1 MQHFSTVMSR
11 GGSVLF
17 FLCFAIFWSSFTLV
31 FDGVTGWA
39 TVRQMRAKGYPTVP
53 GRITHSEVKE
63 HSDSDGSTYSAEIRY
78 TYRVDQREYRGDR
91 YRYGGVSSSDGNAQ
105 RTVAAFPVGAEV
117 TVHYHPRDPA
127 DAILIVGLEGCDLF
141 MPMFL
146 LPFNVVMLGLW
157 IGLGG
162 AAIRRMRRSATG
174 GARVRDDGALVR
186 IRFSGWRPV
195 YTGAMAAAA
204 IAFVGVFVIGFTA
217 GFHPPLPAMF
227 AAWGVILGGAIAA
240 GLADRWKRGI
250 QRDIVFDPF
259 HQTLVL
265 PRTPQRPAEVVVP
278 VDRIS
283 AMEVE
288 EVSSTRS
295 QENPTSRYYLKVVF
309 AGDDGSLRHERLGEA
324 WDASSAQDLAAWF
337 RQRLRLGQSR

>member
-146 LPFNVVMLGLW
+146 LPFNVVK
-157 IGLGG
+157 IGR
-162 AAIRRMRRSATG
+162 AH
-174 GARVRDDGALVR
+174 V
-186 IRFSGWRPV
+186 
-195 YTGAMAAAA
+195 
-204 IAFVGVFVIGFTA
+204 
-217 GFHPPLPAMF
+217 
-227 AAWGVILGGAIAA
+227 
-240 GLADRWKRGI
+240 
-250 QRDIVFDPF
+250 
-259 HQTLVL
+259 
-265 PRTPQRPAEVVVP
+265 
-278 VDRIS
+278 
-283 AMEVE
+283 
-288 EVSSTRS
+288 
-295 QENPTSRYYLKVVF
+295 
-309 AGDDGSLRHERLGEA
+309 
-324 WDASSAQDLAAWF
+324 
-337 RQRLRLGQSR
+337 